1 MEVYLRPYPGPDRKW
16 QVSVGGGLHPMW
28 SRTGSEI
35 FYRAGNRM
43 MSVSVSVRPELTLS
57 QPKVLFEGR
66 YTYGQNLTTANY
78 DVDPTGQRFL
88 MIKDE
93 AGGGRVNLVLNW
105 FEELKARVP
114 TK

>member
-1 MEVYLRPYPGPDRKW
+1 
-16 QVSVGGGLHPMW
+16 
-28 SRTGSEI
+28 
-35 FYRAGNRM
+35 M
-43 MSVSVSVRPELTLS
+43 MSVSVSRGPELTLS
-57 QPKVLFEGR
+57 QPRVLFEGR

-88 MIKDE
+88 MVKDE

-105 FEELKARVP
+105 FEELKARVA